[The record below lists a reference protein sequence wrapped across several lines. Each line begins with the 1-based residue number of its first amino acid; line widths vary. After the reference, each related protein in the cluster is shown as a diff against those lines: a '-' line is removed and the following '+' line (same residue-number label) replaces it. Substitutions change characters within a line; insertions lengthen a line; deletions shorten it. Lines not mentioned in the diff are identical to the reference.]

1 MARAQNKNKRWYD
14 DAIPVVLGFLFG
26 MTPPIIYIHILG
38 KSFQSLDTSTR
49 FAVLGAGFMIGVYL
63 GNKIVG
69 VLKKKRKA
77 I

>member
-1 MARAQNKNKRWYD
+1 
-14 DAIPVVLGFLFG
+14 
-26 MTPPIIYIHILG
+26 LG